1 MEITMNRL
9 MTLLFGIILVM
20 GLVSCSKTNQNDR
33 LAGQT
38 LGGSNTNP
46 GSEREVSASSGYTQA
61 TEKLKALG
69 FAIPSSKMKAP
80 NFTAT
85 DLEGNKV
92 SLKSQRGKIVFLN
105 YWATWCMPCV
115 REMPSMEKL
124 NNKLKGLSF
133 AMMVVSNEKASRVKS
148 FIEDKSLTLPVFIG
162 SAALKYG
169 VQGIPTTFII
179 GKKGELLGK
188 KVGGAEWQETKYVEL
203 FKFLANSKI

>member
-1 MEITMNRL
+1 MSF
-9 MTLLFGIILVM
+9 LFVIVMIM
-20 GLVSCSKTNQNDR
+20 GLISCSKTNQNDR
-33 LAGQT
+33 LASQT
-38 LGGSNTNP
+38 LGVSSTNP
-46 GSEREVSASSGYTQA
+46 GSEGKITTSSGYTQA

-69 FAIPSSKMKAP
+69 FEIPTSKTAAP
-80 NFTAT
+80 DFTVT
-85 DLEGNKV
+85 DLNGNKV

-133 AMMVVSNEKASRVKS
+133 TMMAVSNEKVSKVKD
-148 FIEDKSLTLPVFIG
+148 FVKDKSLTLPVFIG
-162 SAALKYG
+162 FSALEYG

-188 KVGGAEWQETKYVEL
+188 RVGGREWHETKYVEL
-203 FKFLANSKI
+203 FKFLANSKD